1 MRSNA
6 ARHSELDACTPATRP
21 CCDERHSASG
31 AVCLFT
37 AGAGCCADPRC
48 LLAPLPVE
56 VRDGSSVQ
64 KVCSRTP
71 CRKSPPP
78 CGRWG
83 AANQVAPSGGTVF
96 PQAPPLRTLQ
106 DKTKQVTRVQTADG
120 GFTVTYDQ
128 PLSLCVSLFPCSL
141 AVVQVV
147 KPPRSGH
154 KHMAPRW
161 RASCGSAV
169 APVAAE
175 RVHLRERE
183 RWSKK

>member
-1 MRSNA
+1 VRYNA
-6 ARHSELDACTPATRP
+6 ARHAELDACTPATRP
-21 CCDERHSASG
+21 CCEERHSASG

-37 AGAGCCADPRC
+37 AGTGCCADPRC

-71 CRKSPPP
+71 PRKSPPP

-128 PLSLCVSLFPCSL
+128 PLTLCVFPFPHTRSL

-147 KPPRSGH
+147 NPEVGTQAY
-154 KHMAPRW
+154 APAVASVMRF
-161 RASCGSAV
+161 SCG
-169 APVAAE
+169 PG
-175 RVHLRERE
+175 LRE
-183 RWSKK
+183 WA